1 MDKLSVHKVS
11 VILWAAFVYRIN
23 LSYLTTSF
31 KNEIEEGRGAGGK
44 GKHF

>member
-1 MDKLSVHKVS
+1 MEKPSTHKVS
-11 VILWAAFVYRIN
+11 VILQAEFDYRIN

-31 KNEIEEGRGAGGK
+31 KKEIEEGGAGGN